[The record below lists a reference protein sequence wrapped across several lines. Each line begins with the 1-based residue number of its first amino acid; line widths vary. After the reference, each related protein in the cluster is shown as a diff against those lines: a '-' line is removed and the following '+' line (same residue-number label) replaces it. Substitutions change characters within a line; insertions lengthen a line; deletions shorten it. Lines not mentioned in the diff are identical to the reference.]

1 MEAEKEGA
9 GDGALA
15 LGMHMTRLTAKA
27 LMYLVLCSSPSSGFY
42 NQGQQTNV
50 PQNTH
55 ANSNQGNTSSAT
67 GTPKSSNAH
76 QTTNNSASNSSTP
89 QAQNSGQLSKP
100 TSLKQTGAKSGL
112 RRAAIGKINNF

>member
-1 MEAEKEGA
+1 MK
-9 GDGALA
+9 
-15 LGMHMTRLTAKA
+15 
-27 LMYLVLCSSPSSGFY
+27 LCSVKSY
-42 NQGQQTNV
+42 C
-50 PQNTH
+50 TH

-112 RRAAIGKINNF
+112 RRAAIGKINSFLRFYVSIIPCLTIQLNLLLEFDINELIIYVSGNEMKIIE